1 MALLSWLVYVKPVNI
16 KAMVKVCNDY
26 YMIDALAGGEVIRKR
41 KYRRENTMI
50 GYKWYDYNGVE
61 VTDPIEISRLDG
73 LATKHQ
79 RVDEAYDDHAVFMS
93 STNYVNSVSG
103 IPMDKHMVVVEW
115 RPDSEQ
121 CFVTMAHD
129 EGLDGDS
136 YYIVIINTGDKQ
148 ATIYTPVDPEDPKD
162 GTSRAV
168 DGDNVSVGGSYVSI
182 SPKQVERIRAT
193 FRDGKW
199 YYELVTKTYP
209 SNTGGIKIGD
219 VDFVTFRYL
228 WESSSGRDL
237 DTMTEALNSNVP
249 TIDNLAVGW
258 SGPGNGDSSVREV
271 LKWGGDN
278 TGSGKECVWM
288 SVKDLRAKY
297 YDILPE
303 ETYFMAYATWFGSKG
318 TGKCSFELVGYKGG
332 TMSQDGYNF
341 INTGGSVVYQ
351 NTYDFICNTSKGAS
365 TYKTSYQKVA
375 RITYNKLTNEVYM
388 SIGDAIDQEDN
399 YDKLEREINNIKE
412 RLSDVESELAV
423 VRRIAE
429 GKNAAYIFDTVDAM
443 NEWLA
448 VPENTAKLRVGDSFW
463 IREQEVPD
471 YWWDGTQALEQEGP
485 KVDLSPYYTK
495 DEINDIVNNIN
506 QKIENKSTS
515 IIFDTYIQMKSFVDD
530 PTNADK
536 LKEGTILLIREKNVP
551 DYYYDG
557 AGIVKMEADVEQ
569 CLYVTL
575 ANKPTESTISYTQ
588 DREVTNFAPGAI
600 ARWVDADGNDVF
612 YKLVEI
618 VGGKAKWI
626 TLIDTRYGNVTLQ
639 STYDKNY
646 EIVNIVSG
654 SRLQAIN
661 SEKNDIKFVNSA
673 AGNVTVVLNGTV
685 SGGAKK
691 LVSML
696 AVNEVVLTPGAAVSF
711 TRNGDEFVLTELF
724 GVTIFPDLADA
735 NREGE
740 WVMSVGVTGIPIL
753 MEVKEMRKWDESIT
767 KELTIDELNE
777 KFPNVDIGFAVVCK
791 TINKVY
797 EMVNGYKEWMSYD
810 ITSIS

>member
-1 MALLSWLVYVKPVNI
+1 
-16 KAMVKVCNDY
+16 MVKVYNDY
-26 YMIDALAGGEVIRKR
+26 FMIDALAGGQVVRKR

-79 RVDEAYDDHAVFMS
+79 RVDEAYDDHAIFMS

-121 CFVTMAHD
+121 GFVTMAHD

-136 YYIVIINTGDKQ
+136 YYIVVINAGDKQ

-351 NTYDFICNTSKGAS
+351 NTYDFVCHTSKGSS
-365 TYKTSYQKVA
+365 TYKTSYEKVA
-375 RITYNKLTNEVYM
+375 RVTYNKLTNEVYM

-412 RLSDVESELAV
+412 R
-423 VRRIAE
+423 
-429 GKNAAYIFDTVDAM
+429 
-443 NEWLA
+443 
-448 VPENTAKLRVGDSFW
+448 
-463 IREQEVPD
+463 
-471 YWWDGTQALEQEGP
+471 
-485 KVDLSPYYTK
+485 
-495 DEINDIVNNIN
+495 
-506 QKIENKSTS
+506 
-515 IIFDTYIQMKSFVDD
+515 
-530 PTNADK
+530 
-536 LKEGTILLIREKNVP
+536 
-551 DYYYDG
+551 
-557 AGIVKMEADVEQ
+557 IVKMEADVQQ

-626 TLIDTRYGNVTLQ
+626 TLIDTKYGNVTLQ

-661 SEKNDIKFVNSA
+661 SDKDEIKFVNSA
-673 AGNVTVVLNGTV
+673 TGNVTVVFNATV

-691 LVSML
+691 LTSLL
-696 AVNEVVLTPGAAVSF
+696 AVNEVVLTPGAAASF
-711 TRNGDEFVLTELF
+711 TRTGETFTLSDLF
-724 GVTIFPDLADA
+724 GVTIFPDLADS

-740 WVMSVGVTGIPIL
+740 WVMSVGVTGKPIL
-753 MEVKEMRKWDESIT
+753 MEVKEMRKWDESIVR
-767 KELTIDELNE
+767 ELTIDELNE

-797 EMVNGYKEWMSYD
+797 EMVNGYKEWVSYD
-810 ITSIS
+810 ITSIN

>member
-1 MALLSWLVYVKPVNI
+1 M
-16 KAMVKVCNDY
+16 AMVKVCNDY
-26 YMIDALAGGEVIRKR
+26 FMIDALAGGQVIRKR

-61 VTDPIEISRLDG
+61 VSDPTEISRLDG

-79 RVDEAYDDHAVFMS
+79 RVDEAYDDHAIFMS

-121 CFVTMAHD
+121 GFVTMAHD

-148 ATIYTPVDPEDPKD
+148 AAIYTPVDPEDPKD

-182 SPKQVERIRAT
+182 SPKQVERIRVT

-209 SNTGGIKIGD
+209 SNTGGVKIGD

-297 YDILPE
+297 YDVLPE

-351 NTYDFICNTSKGAS
+351 NTYDFVCNTHKGAGS
-365 TYKTSYQKVA
+365 YKTSYEKVA
-375 RITYNKLTNEVYM
+375 RITYNKLINEVYM
-388 SIGDAIDQEDN
+388 SIGEAIDQEDD
-399 YDKLEREINNIKE
+399 YDKLEREVDNIKK
-412 RLSDVESELAV
+412 RLD
-423 VRRIAE
+423 
-429 GKNAAYIFDTVDAM
+429 
-443 NEWLA
+443 
-448 VPENTAKLRVGDSFW
+448 
-463 IREQEVPD
+463 
-471 YWWDGTQALEQEGP
+471 
-485 KVDLSPYYTK
+485 
-495 DEINDIVNNIN
+495 DI
-506 QKIENKSTS
+506 E
-515 IIFDTYIQMKSFVDD
+515 
-530 PTNADK
+530 DK
-536 LKEGTILLIREKNVP
+536 
-551 DYYYDG
+551 
-557 AGIVKMEADVEQ
+557 IVKMEADVEQ

-575 ANKPTESTISYTQ
+575 SNKPTESTISYTQ

-600 ARWVDADGNDVF
+600 ARWVDSDGNDVF

-626 TLIDTRYGNVTLQ
+626 TLIDTKYGNVTLQ

-673 AGNVTVVLNGTV
+673 TGNVTVVLNGTV

-740 WVMSVGVTGIPIL
+740 WVMSVGVTGKPIL

-797 EMVNGYKEWMSYD
+797 EMVNGYKEWVSYD

>member
-1 MALLSWLVYVKPVNI
+1 
-16 KAMVKVCNDY
+16 MVKVCNDY
-26 YMIDALAGGEVIRKR
+26 FMIDALAGGQVVRKR

-79 RVDEAYDDHAVFMS
+79 RVDEAYDDHAIFMS

-121 CFVTMAHD
+121 GFVTMAHD

-136 YYIVIINTGDKQ
+136 YYIVVINAGDKQ

-288 SVKDLRAKY
+288 SVKDLRAKH

-351 NTYDFICNTSKGAS
+351 NTYDFVCHTSKGSS
-365 TYKTSYQKVA
+365 TYKTSYEKVA
-375 RITYNKLTNEVYM
+375 RVTYNKLTNEVYM

-412 RLSDVESELAV
+412 R
-423 VRRIAE
+423 
-429 GKNAAYIFDTVDAM
+429 
-443 NEWLA
+443 
-448 VPENTAKLRVGDSFW
+448 
-463 IREQEVPD
+463 
-471 YWWDGTQALEQEGP
+471 
-485 KVDLSPYYTK
+485 
-495 DEINDIVNNIN
+495 
-506 QKIENKSTS
+506 
-515 IIFDTYIQMKSFVDD
+515 
-530 PTNADK
+530 
-536 LKEGTILLIREKNVP
+536 
-551 DYYYDG
+551 
-557 AGIVKMEADVEQ
+557 IVKMEADIQQ

-626 TLIDTRYGNVTLQ
+626 TLIDTKYGNVTLQ

-673 AGNVTVVLNGTV
+673 TGNVTVVLNGTV

-691 LVSML
+691 LTSLL

-740 WVMSVGVTGIPIL
+740 WVMSVGVTGKPIL

-797 EMVNGYKEWMSYD
+797 EMVNGYKEWVSYD

>member
-121 CFVTMAHD
+121 GFVTMAHD

-148 ATIYTPVDPEDPKD
+148 ATIHTPVDPEDPKD

-168 DGDNVSVGGSYVSI
+168 DGDNVSVGGSYVSM

-199 YYELVTKTYP
+199 YYELVTK
-209 SNTGGIKIGD
+209 
-219 VDFVTFRYL
+219 
-228 WESSSGRDL
+228 
-237 DTMTEALNSNVP
+237 A
-249 TIDNLAVGW
+249 
-258 SGPGNGDSSVREV
+258 
-271 LKWGGDN
+271 
-278 TGSGKECVWM
+278 
-288 SVKDLRAKY
+288 
-297 YDILPE
+297 
-303 ETYFMAYATWFGSKG
+303 
-318 TGKCSFELVGYKGG
+318 
-332 TMSQDGYNF
+332 
-341 INTGGSVVYQ
+341 
-351 NTYDFICNTSKGAS
+351 
-365 TYKTSYQKVA
+365 
-375 RITYNKLTNEVYM
+375 
-388 SIGDAIDQEDN
+388 
-399 YDKLEREINNIKE
+399 
-412 RLSDVESELAV
+412 
-423 VRRIAE
+423 
-429 GKNAAYIFDTVDAM
+429 
-443 NEWLA
+443 
-448 VPENTAKLRVGDSFW
+448 
-463 IREQEVPD
+463 
-471 YWWDGTQALEQEGP
+471 
-485 KVDLSPYYTK
+485 
-495 DEINDIVNNIN
+495 
-506 QKIENKSTS
+506 
-515 IIFDTYIQMKSFVDD
+515 
-530 PTNADK
+530 
-536 LKEGTILLIREKNVP
+536 
-551 DYYYDG
+551 
-557 AGIVKMEADVEQ
+557 IVKMEADIEQ
-569 CLYVTL
+569 CLYITL
-575 ANKPTESTISYTQ
+575 ANKPTESTISYTK
-588 DREVTNFAPGAI
+588 DREVINFVPGAI
-600 ARWVDADGNDVF
+600 ARWIDADGNNVF

-626 TLIDTRYGNVTLQ
+626 ILIDTKYGNVTLQ

-673 AGNVTVVLNGTV
+673 TGNVTVVLNGTV

-691 LVSML
+691 LTSLL

-740 WVMSVGVTGIPIL
+740 WVMSVGITGKPIL
-753 MEVKEMRKWDESIT
+753 MEVKEMRKWDEGIT

-797 EMVNGYKEWMSYD
+797 EMVNGYKEWVSYD

>member
-16 KAMVKVCNDY
+16 KVMVKVCNDY

-79 RVDEAYDDHAVFMS
+79 RVDEAYDDHAIFMS

-115 RPDSEQ
+115 RPDSEHG
-121 CFVTMAHD
+121 FVTMAHD

-136 YYIVIINTGDKQ
+136 YYIVVINAGDKQ

-237 DTMTEALNSNVP
+237 DTMTEALNSNIP

-351 NTYDFICNTSKGAS
+351 NTYDFVCHTSKGSS
-365 TYKTSYQKVA
+365 TYKTSYEKVA
-375 RITYNKLTNEVYM
+375 RVTYNKLTNEVYM

-423 VRRIAE
+423 V
-429 GKNAAYIFDTVDAM
+429 K
-443 NEWLA
+443 
-448 VPENTAKLRVGDSFW
+448 
-463 IREQEVPD
+463 
-471 YWWDGTQALEQEGP
+471 
-485 KVDLSPYYTK
+485 
-495 DEINDIVNNIN
+495 
-506 QKIENKSTS
+506 
-515 IIFDTYIQMKSFVDD
+515 
-530 PTNADK
+530 
-536 LKEGTILLIREKNVP
+536 
-551 DYYYDG
+551 
-557 AGIVKMEADVEQ
+557 Q
-569 CLYVTL
+569 CLYITL

-588 DREVTNFAPGAI
+588 DREVINFAPGAI
-600 ARWVDADGNDVF
+600 ARWIDADGNNVF

-626 TLIDTRYGNVTLQ
+626 TLIDTKYGNVTLQ

-673 AGNVTVVLNGTV
+673 TGNVTVVLNGTV

-740 WVMSVGVTGIPIL
+740 WVMSVGATGKPIL

-791 TINKVY
+791 TIDKVY
-797 EMVNGYKEWMSYD
+797 EMVNGYKEWVSYD

>member
-1 MALLSWLVYVKPVNI
+1 
-16 KAMVKVCNDY
+16 MVKVCNDY

-79 RVDEAYDDHAVFMS
+79 RVDEAYDDHAIFMS

-121 CFVTMAHD
+121 GFVTMAHD

-136 YYIVIINTGDKQ
+136 YYIVVINAGDKQ

-351 NTYDFICNTSKGAS
+351 NTYDFVCHTSKGSS
-365 TYKTSYQKVA
+365 TYKTSYEKVA
-375 RITYNKLTNEVYM
+375 RVTYNKLTNEVYM

-412 RLSDVESELAV
+412 R
-423 VRRIAE
+423 
-429 GKNAAYIFDTVDAM
+429 
-443 NEWLA
+443 
-448 VPENTAKLRVGDSFW
+448 
-463 IREQEVPD
+463 
-471 YWWDGTQALEQEGP
+471 
-485 KVDLSPYYTK
+485 
-495 DEINDIVNNIN
+495 
-506 QKIENKSTS
+506 
-515 IIFDTYIQMKSFVDD
+515 
-530 PTNADK
+530 
-536 LKEGTILLIREKNVP
+536 
-551 DYYYDG
+551 
-557 AGIVKMEADVEQ
+557 IVKMEADVQQ

-626 TLIDTRYGNVTLQ
+626 TLIDTKYGNVTLQ

-673 AGNVTVVLNGTV
+673 TGNVTVVLNGTV

-691 LVSML
+691 LTSLL

-740 WVMSVGVTGIPIL
+740 WVMSVGITGKPTL

-797 EMVNGYKEWMSYD
+797 EMVNGYKEWVSYD
-810 ITSIS
+810 ITSIR

>member
-1 MALLSWLVYVKPVNI
+1 
-16 KAMVKVCNDY
+16 MVKVCNDY
-26 YMIDALAGGEVIRKR
+26 FMIDALAGGQVVRKR

-79 RVDEAYDDHAVFMS
+79 RVDEAYDDHAIFMS

-121 CFVTMAHD
+121 GFVTMAHD

-136 YYIVIINTGDKQ
+136 YYIVVINAGDKQ

-351 NTYDFICNTSKGAS
+351 NTYDFVCHTSKGSS
-365 TYKTSYQKVA
+365 TYKTSYEKVA
-375 RITYNKLTNEVYM
+375 RVTYNKLTNEVYM

-412 RLSDVESELAV
+412 R
-423 VRRIAE
+423 
-429 GKNAAYIFDTVDAM
+429 
-443 NEWLA
+443 
-448 VPENTAKLRVGDSFW
+448 
-463 IREQEVPD
+463 
-471 YWWDGTQALEQEGP
+471 
-485 KVDLSPYYTK
+485 
-495 DEINDIVNNIN
+495 
-506 QKIENKSTS
+506 
-515 IIFDTYIQMKSFVDD
+515 
-530 PTNADK
+530 
-536 LKEGTILLIREKNVP
+536 
-551 DYYYDG
+551 
-557 AGIVKMEADVEQ
+557 IVKMEADVQQ

-575 ANKPTESTISYTQ
+575 ANKPTESTVSYTQ
-588 DREVTNFAPGAI
+588 DREVTNFTPGAI

-626 TLIDTRYGNVTLQ
+626 TLIDTKYGNVTLQ

-673 AGNVTVVLNGTV
+673 TGNVTVVLNGTV

-740 WVMSVGVTGIPIL
+740 WVMSVGITGKPIL

-797 EMVNGYKEWMSYD
+797 EMVNGYKEWVSYD
-810 ITSIS
+810 ITSIN

>member
-1 MALLSWLVYVKPVNI
+1 
-16 KAMVKVCNDY
+16 MVKVCNDY
-26 YMIDALAGGEVIRKR
+26 FMIDALAGGQVVRKR

-79 RVDEAYDDHAVFMS
+79 RVDEAYDDHAIFMS

-121 CFVTMAHD
+121 GFVTMAHD

-136 YYIVIINTGDKQ
+136 YYIVVINAGDKQ
-148 ATIYTPVDPEDPKD
+148 AAIYTPVDPEDPKD

-351 NTYDFICNTSKGAS
+351 NTYDFVCHTSKGSS
-365 TYKTSYQKVA
+365 TYKTSYEKVA
-375 RITYNKLTNEVYM
+375 RVTYNKLTNEVYM

-412 RLSDVESELAV
+412 R
-423 VRRIAE
+423 
-429 GKNAAYIFDTVDAM
+429 
-443 NEWLA
+443 
-448 VPENTAKLRVGDSFW
+448 
-463 IREQEVPD
+463 
-471 YWWDGTQALEQEGP
+471 
-485 KVDLSPYYTK
+485 
-495 DEINDIVNNIN
+495 
-506 QKIENKSTS
+506 
-515 IIFDTYIQMKSFVDD
+515 
-530 PTNADK
+530 
-536 LKEGTILLIREKNVP
+536 
-551 DYYYDG
+551 
-557 AGIVKMEADVEQ
+557 IVKMEADVQQ

-626 TLIDTRYGNVTLQ
+626 TLIDTKYGNVTLQ

-673 AGNVTVVLNGTV
+673 TGNVTVVLNGTV

-724 GVTIFPDLADA
+724 GVTIFPDLTDA

-740 WVMSVGVTGIPIL
+740 WVMSVDITGKPIL

-767 KELTIDELNE
+767 KDLTIDELNE

-797 EMVNGYKEWMSYD
+797 EMVNGYKEWVSYD
-810 ITSIS
+810 ITSIN